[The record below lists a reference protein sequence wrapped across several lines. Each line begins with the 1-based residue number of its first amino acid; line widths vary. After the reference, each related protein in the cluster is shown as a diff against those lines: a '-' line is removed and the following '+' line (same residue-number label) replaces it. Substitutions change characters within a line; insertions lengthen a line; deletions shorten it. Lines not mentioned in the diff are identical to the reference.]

1 MAKPEHVRLDFLH
14 AFGSG
19 VSSDIKQGVCIGD
32 EESNSIL
39 YPVGRHI
46 AVRGLENQ
54 DINFIRVTPT

>member
-14 AFGSG
+14 AFGSS
-19 VSSDIKQGVCIGD
+19 VCTEIRQGVCISD

-46 AVRGLENQ
+46 AVRNLSNN
-54 DINFIRVTPT
+54 DINFIRVKIT